1 MIVGQAPELPPGEG
15 ERIIRYQQGAY
26 LSRRSWKLGH
36 LYLTDK
42 RLLFRQV
49 KRMILDVPLENITA
63 VGFRKRP
70 FILATKTCMSLSYR
84 DGGSGR
90 LREATIIT
98 AHLGSWYER
107 IAELLAE
114 RGIEPKVQGVLTERH
129 VAQARR
135 DRVREILDEIHTGQR
150 KTPPRAHPDRSQPLE
165 GSEKARDV
173 AQAHCNHV
181 RLGDLLAELEAEE
194 GNGARRGT
202 SQKGDLGRPRRY
214 GAQSNLAFGESREAI
229 RARLDRA
236 RDSELASIR
245 GEAPIRD
252 VEGVAPSRARDIAQA
267 RRDRVKEILAK
278 AHGDGPERI
287 EDEHVAKVAQALDPA
302 SGEIIWYLWENRHAK
317 IEELREL
324 LGESSHMNVLTRIK
338 EVINPGARKILSRP
352 LLVFERS
359 RIDYDT
365 GENVLYS
372 WWLGKEAERRPGQE
386 GKLVDVFDEGD
397 HVMVIMELA
406 GVREEDIQVKVER
419 DKVIV
424 EADTPE
430 HRCCEEV
437 TLPSA
442 VDAAHFTTRYH
453 NSIFQARFEKA
464 PQVEPL
470 GGGL

>member
-1 MIVGQAPELPPGEG
+1 MIVGRAPELPLGEG

-70 FILATKTCMSLSYR
+70 FILATKTCMSLSYQ

-90 LREATIIT
+90 SREAVMIT
-98 AHLGSWYER
+98 AHLGSWGER
-107 IAELLAE
+107 IVELLSE
-114 RGIEPKVQGVLTERH
+114 KGIELEVQGVLTESD

-135 DRVREILDEIHTGQR
+135 DRVREVLDEIHTGQR
-150 KTPPRAHPDRSQPLE
+150 RIPTRAHTDRSQPLE

-173 AQAHCNHV
+173 AQAHWNHI

-194 GNGARRGT
+194 GSGARRGT
-202 SQKGDLGRPRRY
+202 AQKGDLGRPRRY
-214 GAQSNLAFGESREAI
+214 VAQGNLAFGERGGAI

-236 RDSELASIR
+236 RDSELANIR

-267 RRDRVKEILAK
+267 RRDRVKEILAE
-278 AHGDGPERI
+278 AHGDCPERI
-287 EDEHVAKVAQALDPA
+287 EEEHVAKVAQALDPA
-302 SGEIIWYLWENRHAK
+302 SGEIIWYLWKNRHAK
-317 IEELREL
+317 IEELRQL

-338 EVINPGARKILSRP
+338 EVINPRARKMLGQP

-359 RIDYDT
+359 RIDYAT

-372 WWLGKEAERRPGQE
+372 WWLGKEEERRLADE
-386 GKLVDVFDEGD
+386 GRLIDIFDEGD

-419 DKVIV
+419 DKLIV

-430 HRCCEEV
+430 HKCCEEV

-442 VDAAHFTTRYH
+442 IDAEHFTTRYH
-453 NSIFQARFEKA
+453 NSILQARFEKA
-464 PQVEPL
+464 PQVDPL
-470 GGGL
+470 SGGL